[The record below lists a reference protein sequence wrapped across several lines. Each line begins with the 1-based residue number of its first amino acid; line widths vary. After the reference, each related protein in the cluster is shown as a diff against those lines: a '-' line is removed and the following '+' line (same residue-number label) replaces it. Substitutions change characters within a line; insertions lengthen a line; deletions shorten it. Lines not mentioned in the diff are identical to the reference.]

1 MKKIDTKLYKKISQ
15 KESFWKTYQDSII
28 MFLICL
34 FFFIF
39 TLIMICIGHAEFALL
54 LPVALFVIF
63 ACYLI
68 IWVIVEKIKTAIR
81 RTKLPLTLKELE
93 MLNIETPSDYSDFV
107 CDYLGGDEPYYQLK
121 IIFSAY
127 LYLYKEN
134 PKEKLILLNKY
145 FIINDQESFTL
156 EDCDKVFEKGVS
168 LKYKAEIDTRQKE
181 ELIYQVFEDKWLGKT
196 LISNL
201 F

>member
-1 MKKIDTKLYKKISQ
+1 MKKIDTKLYKQISQ
-15 KESFWKTYQDSII
+15 KESFWETYQDPII

-39 TLIMICIGHAEFALL
+39 TLIMIYIGHGEFALYVPL
-54 LPVALFVIF
+54 ALFGICV
-63 ACYLI
+63 CYVI
-68 IWVIVEKIKTAIR
+68 IWVIVENIKISIR

-93 MLNIETPSDYSDFV
+93 MFDIETPSNYSDFV
-107 CDYLGGDEPYYQLK
+107 YNYLEGNEPYYQVK

-127 LYLYKEN
+127 LYLYKED

-145 FIINDQESFTL
+145 FTINGQESFTL

-168 LKYKAEIDTRQKE
+168 LKYKAGINTKQKE